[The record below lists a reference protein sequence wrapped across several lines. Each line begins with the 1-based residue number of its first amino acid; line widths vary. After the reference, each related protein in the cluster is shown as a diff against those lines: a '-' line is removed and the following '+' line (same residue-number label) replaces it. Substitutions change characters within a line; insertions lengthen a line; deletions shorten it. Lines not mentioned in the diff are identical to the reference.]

1 MKWLAFLLFLL
12 LLAIQYPLWWG
23 KGSWSMV
30 NDYEK
35 LLNDKRRTVQEMSA
49 RNAGLEA
56 EVLDLKQGL
65 DVIEERARIEFNL
78 IEPTEHYWS
87 FPTDADSQPTP
98 HLDSLAKKQK

>member
-1 MKWLAFLLFLL
+1 MKLLAFFLFSL

-23 KGSWSMV
+23 KGSWQTV
-30 NDYEK
+30 KDYEN
-35 LLNDKRRTVQEMSA
+35 LLAEKKRAVQELTA

-78 IEPTEHYWS
+78 IEPSEHYWA
-87 FPTDADSQPTP
+87 FPKKPNSETP
-98 HLDSLAKKQK
+98 LAFENQ